1 MTILFILRS
10 LLYLFA
16 LAIPFAHS
24 GVVIDYDLYG
34 LGLYFLLI
42 PGQAVLA
49 FFFSPPARRLK
60 HSLLAAGLFQLVLS
74 LLFAGGVSGILQYLL
89 LGSWSFLSTWLLFR
103 FRWRI
108 AAVPELIFLAA
119 VYLRLV
125 NFTRGLSSSAGVP
138 DSLPQLLLFTGI
150 AALLMQLLIIM
161 LILRRR
167 WEEPRGTWEYTSVL
181 AVAVP
186 LLLAAALL
194 VPGDFVQHT
203 VVFNQLF
210 EPPEPEYRPLDEE
223 AEGLPGG
230 NLQGRSPLEGRRGRN
245 GQPGLYGLPA
255 DRWGEGRRRGE
266 RDGEGEGSGTGGRQY
281 AVMVVA
287 SPQDPTYLA
296 DGYYDSFDPVR
307 GFGKA
312 LEMPLNE
319 IVGRRL
325 LETWFNPL
333 IPRDRSRLNT
343 EIFTLSTRPERTLAY
358 LPLRAEP
365 TIFDPS
371 VHPFTYSY
379 PHVAAISVSD
389 PYDWVTSRDYS
400 SRERE
405 QLSGELEIDM
415 DPAAEER
422 FRSYLE
428 PVLAEA
434 EGPGEKILAILKSF
448 EELQYEIGFDEDV
461 SVAAM
466 EHFLFTSKSGDC
478 TEFSNTAAILG
489 RLAGIPSRVVTGY
502 LASEGLQTM
511 SHLQG
516 LMLLRESIP
525 SLKDHPLEELYLV
538 TTAHRHSWPQ
548 FYLPDYGWIDFESTQ
563 YAIPPLPGGD
573 PNSQDVVIPLI
584 ENRTVAGRDFQIPWN
599 LLRQVMLSLFILLFA
614 ALYAYRYGRE
624 ILLRHLASRPGR
636 KGLLSAEKL
645 LLSLLANEGL
655 RLKKRSETPREYAE
669 VVPEL
674 GPFVGIYE
682 KLRFK
687 PGISTEEEK
696 KLRKELLDELHKAV
710 SLRRRRGLKGALYR
724 LLNLKGV
731 VFP

>member
-1 MTILFILRS
+1 MIILFILRTS
-10 LLYLFA
+10 LYLFT

-49 FFFSPPARRLK
+49 YFFSPPARKLK
-60 HSLLAAGLFQLVLS
+60 HCLLAAGFFQLVLS
-74 LLFAGGVSGILQYLL
+74 LLFAGGVSGAFQYLL

-119 VYLRLV
+119 VYLRLI
-125 NFTRGLSSSAGVP
+125 NFTRGLSSSAGTP
-138 DSLPQLLLFTGI
+138 TALPQFLLFTGI
-150 AALLMQLLIIM
+150 AALLAQLLIIM
-161 LILRRR
+161 LILRRAS
-167 WEEPRGTWEYTSVL
+167 EESRGNWEYISVL
-181 AVAVP
+181 TLAVP
-186 LLLAAALL
+186 LLLAAAFL

-210 EPPEPEYRPLDEE
+210 EPPEPEYRPLEEE

-230 NLQGRSPLEGRRGRN
+230 NLQGRSPLEGRRNRN

-255 DRWGEGRRRGE
+255 ERWGESGRRGD
-266 RDGEGEGSGTGGRQY
+266 RDGEGEGTGTGGRQY
-281 AVMVVA
+281 AVMVVS

-296 DGYYDSFDPVR
+296 EGYFDSFDPVR

-312 LEMPLNE
+312 REMPLNE

-325 LETWFNPL
+325 LETWVNPVV
-333 IPRDRSRLNT
+333 PRDRSRLDT
-343 EIFTLSTRPERTLAY
+343 KIFTLSTRPERTLAY

-365 TIFDPS
+365 TIYDPS

-379 PHVAAISVSD
+379 PHIAAISVSD
-389 PYDWVTSRDYS
+389 PYDWRASRDYNR
-400 SRERE
+400 RERE
-405 QLSGELEIDM
+405 RLSSDLQIDL
-415 DPAAEER
+415 DPAVRER
-422 FRSYLE
+422 FQAYLE
-428 PVLAEA
+428 PIISGTA
-434 EGPGEKILAILKSF
+434 GPGQKILAILKSF
-448 EELQYEIGFDEDV
+448 EDIQYEIGFDEDV

-516 LMLLRESIP
+516 LMLLRENIP

-563 YAIPPLPGGD
+563 YAIPPPPGGD
-573 PNSQDVVIPLI
+573 PNSRDVVIPLI
-584 ENRTVAGRDFQIPWN
+584 ENRTVRGTEFQIPWN
-599 LLRQVMLSLFILLFA
+599 LVRQLILSLLILLFA
-614 ALYAYRYGRE
+614 ALYSYRYGRE
-624 ILLRHLASRPGR
+624 VFLRYMASRTGR
-636 KGLLSAEKL
+636 RGLLSVEKL
-645 LLSLLANEGL
+645 LLSLLANEGV
-655 RLKKRSETPREYAE
+655 RLKKRAETPREYAE
-669 VVPEL
+669 EVPEL
-674 GPFVGIYE
+674 GRFVEVYE

-687 PGISTEEEK
+687 PGIGTEEENR
-696 KLRKELLDELHKAV
+696 LRKELLDELHRVVA
-710 SLRRRRGLKGALYR
+710 SRRRRGLKGAVYR
-724 LLNLKGV
+724 LLSLKGV
-731 VFP
+731 AYR